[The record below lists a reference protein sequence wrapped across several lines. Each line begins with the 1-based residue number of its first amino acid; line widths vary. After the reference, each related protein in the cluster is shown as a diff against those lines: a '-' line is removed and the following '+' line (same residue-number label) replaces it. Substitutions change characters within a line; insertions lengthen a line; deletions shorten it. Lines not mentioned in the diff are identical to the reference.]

1 MRRIARALVLVSAL
15 VCAAPLLAEE
25 LSTAAIKAF
34 IAELDA
40 ATERRDADTIVD
52 RIAGHAV
59 ISGTVLVLGQTHTFR
74 VNKAQYR
81 EMLTQAW
88 AAASSYEHNRTNEK
102 ISLDGDQATIT
113 ADVAETIVIQ
123 GQQIETKSRERATV
137 ESLDGRL
144 MLTQVVI
151 NQIM

>member
-1 MRRIARALVLVSAL
+1 MRPIARVLALAFAL
-15 VCAAPLLAEE
+15 ACSSPSLAQE
-25 LSTAAIKAF
+25 LSASDVKAF
-34 IAELDA
+34 SATIDDA
-40 ATERRDADTIVD
+40 ISRRDIDTIVAH
-52 RIAGHAV
+52 IAEHAV

-88 AAASSYEHNRTNEK
+88 GAASSYEYHRTNEK
-102 ISLDGDQATIT
+102 ISVDGRQATIT
-113 ADVAETIVIQ
+113 ADITENVVIQ
-123 GQQIETKSRERATV
+123 GQHIATKSRERATV
-137 ESLDGRL
+137 ENFDGRL

>member
-25 LSTAAIKAF
+25 LSTAAVKAF
-34 IAELDA
+34 IAEVDA
-40 ATERRDADTIVD
+40 AIEQRDADTIVD

-88 AAASSYEHNRTNEK
+88 SAASSYQHQRSNEK
-102 ISLDGDQATIT
+102 ISLDGNQATIT

-123 GQQIETKSRERATV
+123 GQEIETKSRERATV